1 MGINDE
7 PMENDA
13 MKTLKATLALGL
25 GLMLVTGAN
34 PVGAGSHEKAETK
47 PSATVEIKETQ
58 FGFILNGD
66 IGHGTLNYNG
76 DKKLFHMHGAKLGGM
91 GITGQDIV
99 GEVYNLERVEDF
111 DGLYFKAE
119 AGMTIVAGDKTGTW
133 LKNDD
138 GTVMHLKA
146 VSGKGLALSIGV
158 EGVNISF

>member
-1 MGINDE
+1 MRT
-7 PMENDA
+7 A
-13 MKTLKATLALGL
+13 KLLSTLALGL
-25 GLMLVTGAN
+25 VLAAVAN
-34 PVGAGSHEKAETK
+34 PAFTGSHEKAAAK
-47 PSATVEIKETQ
+47 PSGTVEIKETQ

-76 DKKLFHMHGAKLGGM
+76 EKKLFHMHGAKLGGM

-119 AGMTIVAGDKTGTW
+119 AGMTLIEGDKSGTW

-138 GTVMHLKA
+138 GTVMHLKS
-146 VSGKGLALSIGV
+146 VGGKGLALSVGV
-158 EGVNISF
+158 EGVNVSF